1 MKDRWLTLLLAI
13 GAFAAFFRFFIGSVN
28 PVGEEFSR
36 PLSAESR
43 ANGYLAMR
51 EWLAAQGIPV
61 DELRHRYG
69 WLADAPGIP
78 ERGNILVTTIPL
90 KRAARDSEVEALHE
104 WIGRGNS
111 LLVAAGIFD
120 TPEWGMPDS
129 GTQHALYQL
138 TALQFRAFKTTD
150 SAPADGPEA
159 PTPFPAMRL
168 AEPKGGSMHPV
179 GDHPYTAG
187 IGTVV
192 AQSEYPAG
200 VFEVISGWREPVLV
214 LMADDESGSGALWL
228 TWHEE
233 GTILVSAYGSV
244 FTNKMI
250 AQADNAKLLA
260 NSVGHLLGPGG
271 HVIFDD
277 LHQGAS
283 SLYDE
288 EAFFGDPRLHASF
301 WWIIGLWL
309 LWVLG
314 GTRLPPPASPPQP
327 MRERSFLTAA
337 GNLLARKVDR
347 RRAAERMFANFFN
360 DQRRAIGEPVNGEP
374 LWEWLRAFGAV
385 PRSDVDALARM
396 HADLAAGRRVDLVEL
411 HNRLHQLR
419 KQLA

>member
-36 PLSAESR
+36 PLSTESR
-43 ANGYLAMR
+43 GNGYLAMR
-51 EWLAAQGIPV
+51 EWLAGHGIPV

-69 WLADAPGIP
+69 WLMEAPGIP

-90 KRAARDSEVEALHE
+90 KRAARESEVDSLHE
-104 WIGRGNS
+104 WLDRGNA
-111 LLVAAGIFD
+111 LIVAAGIFD
-120 TPEWGMPDS
+120 TPEWGVPDT
-129 GTQHALYQL
+129 GTQDALYEL
-138 TALQFRAFKTTD
+138 THVWFRGVETGE
-150 SAPADGPEA
+150 SAADESEA
-159 PTPFPAMRL
+159 ISPFPLMPL
-168 AEPKGGSMHPV
+168 AEPKRGSMHPL

-187 IGTVV
+187 IGEVV

-200 VFEVISGWREPVLV
+200 VFEVVSAWSEPVLV
-214 LMADDESGSGALWL
+214 LMADDASGSGALWL
-228 TWHEE
+228 TWHGE

-250 AQADNAKLLA
+250 AQGDNAKLLA

-277 LHQGAS
+277 LHQGAA

-314 GTRLPPPASPPQP
+314 STRLPPPAAPPQP
-327 MRERSFLTAA
+327 MRERTFLAAA
-337 GNLLARKVDR
+337 GNLFARTVDR

-360 DQRRAIGEPVNGEP
+360 DQRRAIGEPVNGQP
-374 LWEWLRAFGAV
+374 LWDWLRGFGAV
-385 PRSDVDALARM
+385 PKPDIDRLARI
-396 HADLAAGRRVDLVEL
+396 HADVAAGKRVDLLEL